1 MKRRISHRS
10 VIGTILDAFTRWKV
24 VAGVSRETLAIEV
37 VEVHERL
44 GLDRVTGVRFS
55 DNPDRIQR
63 AKNDADR
70 LFRWLDEGRDNGHLP
85 ANMLPG
91 LLASLPVDLRVVAA
105 NEILA
110 PAGLAVRLLPD
121 GSGQD
126 RRGMLLALLKESG
139 EAGVA
144 LAGLGDGS
152 SVSGL
157 RRAIAEIE
165 EARAAADEALRGLHA
180 DLVVAQRESGVCC
193 G

>member
-55 DNPDRIQR
+55 DNPDRIQ
-63 AKNDADR
+63 
-70 LFRWLDEGRDNGHLP
+70 GRDNGHLP

-91 LLASLPVDLRVVAA
+91 LLAALPVDLRVVAA

-121 GSGQD
+121 GAGQD

-144 LAGLGDGS
+144 LASLGDGS
-152 SVSGL
+152 SVPGL

-180 DLVVAQRESGVCC
+180 DLVAAQRESGVCC